1 METLFAGTR
10 VLDLSTVLAGPSV
23 ATFFAE
29 LGATVMKVEN
39 PRTKGDVTRSW
50 KLSSENAVSDISAY
64 FASVNYRKSYVWID
78 FSANDSRPQLEEL
91 IRTSDIIITNFKEG
105 DDRKFKLTSQ
115 DVHELQPK
123 AIIASLKGF
132 QSHPNR
138 IAYDVVL
145 QAECGFMFMNGTE
158 QSGPLKMPV
167 ALIDVIAAHQL
178 KEGILCA
185 LLRRSETGKGSTVR
199 VTLEE
204 AALSAL
210 ANQASNYL
218 MAGHIAQAA
227 GSLHPNIAPYGET
240 FQCSDNKRLVLAVGS
255 DAQFNRLCE
264 VVGFDEL
271 KKAVMLPLICPNCS
285 KPMNTSHANKKMWS
299 IHRMCLN
306 CVVDMETKL
315 KKEGKYQEYEKGMIL
330 NGIKVH
336 IKELED
342 ALLDIALNSNNESFV
357 TEAGDIEQWKGND
370 DTRQRIITE
379 LTEYIKKLKETTDS

>member
-29 LGATVMKVEN
+29 LGATVIKVEN
-39 PRTKGDVTRSW
+39 PRRKGDVTRSW
-50 KLSSENAVSDISAY
+50 KLSSENAQSEISAY

-78 FSANDSRPQLEEL
+78 ISASENRNQLEEL
-91 IRTSDIIITNFKEG
+91 IRTRDIIITNFKEG
-105 DDRKFKLTSQ
+105 DDRKFRLTSE
-115 DVHELQPK
+115 DVHAIQPK
-123 AIIASLKGF
+123 AIMASLKGF
-132 QSHPNR
+132 LSHPNR

-145 QAECGFMFMNGTE
+145 QAECGFMFMNGTA

-167 ALIDVIAAHQL
+167 ALIDVIAAHQM

-185 LLRRSETGKGSTVR
+185 LLRRVETGKGSTVR

-240 FQCSDNKRLVLAVGS
+240 FRCSDNKRLVLAVGS
-255 DAQFNRLCE
+255 DVQFNRLCE
-264 VVGFDEL
+264 VMGLEEL
-271 KKAVMLPLICPNCS
+271 KNDVRFSTNQSRVVNRQDLAAALQGAFELNTREHWMQHLIDGAIPAGAIRSMDEVMESGAAQNMIREENISEQPTRRMS
-285 KPMNTSHANKKMWS
+285 S
-299 IHRMCLN
+299 IAF
-306 CVVDMETKL
+306 KL
-315 KKEGKYQEYEKGMIL
+315 
-330 NGIKVH
+330 
-336 IKELED
+336 
-342 ALLDIALNSNNESFV
+342 ES
-357 TEAGDIEQWKGND
+357 
-370 DTRQRIITE
+370 
-379 LTEYIKKLKETTDS
+379 

>member
-29 LGATVMKVEN
+29 LGATVIKVEN

-50 KLSSENAVSDISAY
+50 KLSSENAASDISAY

-105 DDRKFKLTSQ
+105 DDLKFKLTSA
-115 DVHELQPK
+115 DVHGIQPK

-132 QSHPNR
+132 QSHPSR

-185 LLRRSETGKGSTVR
+185 LLRRAETGKGSTVR

-240 FQCSDNKRLVLAVGS
+240 FRCSDNKRLVLAVGS

-264 VVGFDEL
+264 VVGFEEL
-271 KKAVMLPLICPNCS
+271 KNDVRFS
-285 KPMNTSHANKKMWS
+285 MNQNRVVNRQALADALQEAFE
-299 IHRMCLN
+299 LN
-306 CVVDMETKL
+306 ARDYWMQRLMEGGIPAGAIRSMDEVMETGAAK
-315 KKEGKYQEYEKGMIL
+315 QMIREE
-330 NGIKVH
+330 I
-336 IKELED
+336 IFDQPTRRMSSIAFRLE
-342 ALLDIALNSNNESFV
+342 S
-357 TEAGDIEQWKGND
+357 
-370 DTRQRIITE
+370 
-379 LTEYIKKLKETTDS
+379 

>member
-29 LGATVMKVEN
+29 LGATVIKVEN
-39 PRTKGDVTRSW
+39 PRSKGDVTRSW
-50 KLSSENAVSDISAY
+50 KLSSENAQSDISAY

-78 FSANDSRPQLEEL
+78 ISTSESRPQLEEL

-105 DDRKFKLTSQ
+105 DDRKFTLTSE
-115 DVHELQPK
+115 DVHSVQPK

-132 QSHPNR
+132 QSNASR
-138 IAYDVVL
+138 VAYDVVL

-185 LLRRSETGKGSTVR
+185 LLRRVETGKGSTVR

-240 FQCSDNKRLVLAVGS
+240 FRCSDNKRLVLAVGS
-255 DAQFNRLCE
+255 DVQFNRLCE
-264 VVGFDEL
+264 VVGLEEFKND
-271 KKAVMLPLICPNCS
+271 VRFSTNQS
-285 KPMNTSHANKKMWS
+285 
-299 IHRMCLN
+299 R
-306 CVVDMETKL
+306 VVNRQDL
-315 KKEGKYQEYEKGMIL
+315 A
-330 NGIKVH
+330 
-336 IKELED
+336 D
-342 ALLDIALNSNNESFV
+342 ALQTAFEHNTREHWMQHLIDGAIPAGAIRSMDEVMESGAAQKMIREENISEQPTRRMSSIAFKLES
-357 TEAGDIEQWKGND
+357 
-370 DTRQRIITE
+370 
-379 LTEYIKKLKETTDS
+379 

>member
-29 LGATVMKVEN
+29 LGATVIKVEN
-39 PRTKGDVTRSW
+39 PRSKGDVTRSW
-50 KLSSENAVSDISAY
+50 KLSSENAQSDISAY

-78 FSANDSRPQLEEL
+78 ISTSESRPQLEEL

-105 DDRKFKLTSQ
+105 DDQKFTLTSE
-115 DVHELQPK
+115 DVHRIQPK

-132 QSHPNR
+132 QSNASR

-185 LLRRSETGKGSTVR
+185 LLRRVETGKGSTVR

-240 FQCSDNKRLVLAVGS
+240 FRCSDNKRLVLAVGS
-255 DAQFNRLCE
+255 DVQFNRLCE
-264 VVGFDEL
+264 VVGLEEL
-271 KKAVMLPLICPNCS
+271 KNDVRFSTNQS
-285 KPMNTSHANKKMWS
+285 
-299 IHRMCLN
+299 R
-306 CVVDMETKL
+306 VVNRQDL
-315 KKEGKYQEYEKGMIL
+315 A
-330 NGIKVH
+330 
-336 IKELED
+336 D
-342 ALLDIALNSNNESFV
+342 ALQGAFELNTREHWMQHLIDGAIPAGAIRSMDEVMESGAAQNMIREENISEQPTRRMSSIAFKLES
-357 TEAGDIEQWKGND
+357 
-370 DTRQRIITE
+370 
-379 LTEYIKKLKETTDS
+379 